1 MYDKLTPM
9 HKTFTKDD
17 LLLYLYDEMSQKEQQ
32 ELRMVISADDRFK
45 INFQT
50 LKEVKEYLDNVR
62 VGPSKL
68 SVSNIVSYAKAL
80 TVKPSKQLRTVDF
93 VLN

>member
-32 ELRMVISADDRFK
+32 DLRMVISADDRFK